1 MTYDLKDF
9 ASAIK
14 ILVSGEI
21 FFKFDNAM
29 LVKYADISIPS
40 TFLNPK
46 FDNNFIIKPLELP
59 KSNIESFGVILMR
72 SPGLVAD
79 CVKAMLDASKNID
92 ITVKCRIG
100 VDEDNPYLVL
110 PEFIE
115 MLQLAGINRLIIH
128 ARKAWLKG
136 ISPKQNRD
144 LPPLDYNLIFKMK
157 KIFPKMHL
165 TLNGGVQNI
174 TQVKGHLDNGIDG
187 VMIGRSAYYNPVQ
200 VLQNIDGEIYQKGIV
215 KNGFEVVEEMLPYI
229 EKHLQNGGR
238 LNQITRHMLG
248 IFSGQ
253 PGAKLWRRNISEQAH
268 KKGADLN
275 VLINAVNAV
284 ALTNKNNDY
293 LLAI

>member
-1 MTYDLKDF
+1 
-9 ASAIK
+9 
-14 ILVSGEI
+14 
-21 FFKFDNAM
+21 
-29 LVKYADISIPS
+29 
-40 TFLNPK
+40 
-46 FDNNFIIKPLELP
+46 
-59 KSNIESFGVILMR
+59 
-72 SPGLVAD
+72 
-79 CVKAMLDASKNID
+79 
-92 ITVKCRIG
+92 
-100 VDEDNPYLVL
+100 
-110 PEFIE
+110 
-115 MLQLAGINRLIIH
+115 
-128 ARKAWLKG
+128 
-136 ISPKQNRD
+136 
-144 LPPLDYNLIFKMK
+144 MK

-253 PGAKLWRRNISEQAH
+253 PCAKLWRRNISEQAH
-268 KKGADLN
+268 KKGDELN

-293 LLAI
+293 LLAF